1 LRIEN
6 EKLRII
12 KIFIFPFLFL
22 LIGCGY
28 KPSSVYQDKLM
39 GNKVKVVI
47 DIDVKNPRTS
57 IFIKD
62 AINDAIYSIL
72 GKNVC
77 YNNCNTILKINSS
90 SYSLSVLDYDE
101 NGYPV
106 LYRANV
112 NLNVTL
118 TDRKKMTHSYSVNGI
133 YDFRI
138 ESNTVL
144 NDEVKLSAYKNASIN
159 ALNKLFALIAKD
171 GVSL

>member
-1 LRIEN
+1 LRY
-6 EKLRII
+6 LY
-12 KIFIFPFLFL
+12 LFFFFVL
-22 LIGCGY
+22 FTGCSY
-28 KPSSVYQDKLM
+28 KPSTIYQDRLI
-39 GNKVKVVI
+39 GNKVKVEININVE
-47 DIDVKNPRTS
+47 NPRSS

-62 AINDAIYSIL
+62 AINQAVYTIL

-77 YNNCNTILKINSS
+77 YNNCNTILKINSII
-90 SYSLSVLDYDE
+90 YNLNVLDYDK

-112 NLNVTL
+112 TLNVTL
-118 TDRKKMTHSYSVNGI
+118 IAKNKKTYTYSVNGI

-144 NDEVKLSAYKNASIN
+144 NDEVKLNAYKNASIN

>member
-1 LRIEN
+1 MKIDN
-6 EKLRII
+6 GKWKI
-12 KIFIFPFLFL
+12 KCIFFFLFL
-22 LIGCGY
+22 VLTGCGY
-28 KPSSVYQDKLM
+28 KPSSVYQNKLT
-39 GNKVKVVI
+39 GDKVKIVI
-47 DIDVKNPRTS
+47 NIDVKNPRTS

-62 AINDAIYSIL
+62 SINDAVYSIL
-72 GKNVC
+72 SKNVC

-90 SYSLSVLDYDE
+90 SYSLSVLDYDQ

-118 TDRKKMTHSYSVNGI
+118 TDKNKKTHSYSVNGI

-138 ESNTVL
+138 ESNSVL
-144 NDEVKLSAYKNASIN
+144 NDEVKLNAYKNASIN

>member
-1 LRIEN
+1 M
-6 EKLRII
+6 RII
-12 KIFIFPFLFL
+12 KIFIFPLLFL
-22 LIGCGY
+22 LTGCGY
-28 KPSSVYQDKLM
+28 KPSNVYQDKLM
-39 GNKVKVVI
+39 GNQVKVVI

-57 IFIKD
+57 VFIKD
-62 AINDAIYSIL
+62 AINDAVYSIL

-77 YNNCNTILKINSS
+77 YNNCNTTLKINSS
-90 SYSLSVLDYDE
+90 SYSLSVLDYDQ

-118 TDRKKMTHSYSVNGI
+118 TDKNKKTHSYNVNGI

-138 ESNTVL
+138 ESNSVL
-144 NDEVKLSAYKNASIN
+144 NDEVKLNAYKNASIN

-171 GVSL
+171 GVSLWH